1 MSADG
6 ALAIHFRRRALPA
19 ISMEVVIGVSRGS
32 IVLPR
37 QGEVAPPK
45 AVTEGADRNVPHNE
59 ALPLPP
65 PPSCLRHATSPWR
78 GRTSHTASNGGRV

>member
-1 MSADG
+1 LCNDDDGIDDGQIGRTENQRDVQRPPTGEVSADG

-45 AVTEGADRNVPHNE
+45 AVTEGA
-59 ALPLPP
+59 
-65 PPSCLRHATSPWR
+65 
-78 GRTSHTASNGGRV
+78 